1 LTLAIVTVAAIA
13 LNIVA
18 LKGRIQAD
26 RAGVQA
32 SPQEG
37 AQSVFVFK
45 GKAWRD
51 KQAFIDS
58 GARCG
63 TRKIDEIEADE
74 IDAQVS
80 RFIAARGPNKP
91 PSAGAIN
98 VYVHIIVNSAGD
110 GNVSAKM
117 ITDQISVLNDAFGP
131 HGWSF
136 VLAGTDITTNDAWF
150 VMEPG
155 TTAERDA
162 KSALRQGSADDLNI
176 YTANPGSNL
185 LGWATFP
192 SSYQRDPSDDGVVVL
207 YASLPRGGAVPYD
220 EGDTATHE
228 VGHWFGVYH
237 TFQGG
242 CSKNN
247 DLVSDTAAER
257 SPAFGCPVGR
267 DTCRAAGLDP
277 IRNFMDY
284 TDDACM
290 NQFTAGQD
298 QRMDAMFSAYRLG
311 N

>member
-1 LTLAIVTVAAIA
+1 
-13 LNIVA
+13 
-18 LKGRIQAD
+18 
-26 RAGVQA
+26 
-32 SPQEG
+32 
-37 AQSVFVFK
+37 
-45 GKAWRD
+45 
-51 KQAFIDS
+51 
-58 GARCG
+58 
-63 TRKIDEIEADE
+63 
-74 IDAQVS
+74 
-80 RFIAARGPNKP
+80 
-91 PSAGAIN
+91 
-98 VYVHIIVNSAGD
+98 
-110 GNVSAKM
+110 
-117 ITDQISVLNDAFGP
+117 VLNDAFGP